1 MSIILTEEKQIDEFL
16 VIYLESLRIDSI
28 LDFDLYVKQGK
39 NFVLYR
45 ASNMPFGEDTRGKLL
60 ENSIKRLYITTEN
73 QHNYQKYIENNIREI
88 LTDNSIRDNAK
99 AGIVY
104 DCAKLLVKDV
114 LSNPTLGENIKRSQA
129 MVETTVSYILSGRNA
144 FHNLLQ
150 VMSFDYYTYTHS
162 INVCTFSLALAQFAG
177 INNLE
182 ELNKIGCGA
191 LLHDVGKTRISESI
205 LNKDGR
211 LTKKEMDKVKKHPEW
226 GYEITKKTDL
236 ISKES
241 YYPILQHHERENKSG
256 YPYGI
261 GGNKIHMYSKIV
273 AIADVFDAMTT
284 KRAYRSAIA
293 TFRALKEMF
302 DMRDTFDRKLLEQFT
317 RLLGPKKL
325 ASP

>member
-1 MSIILTEEKQIDEFL
+1 MPIILKEEKQIDKFL
-16 VIYLESLRIDSI
+16 IIYLESLRIDSV
-28 LDFDLYVKQGK
+28 LDFDLYVRQGN

-45 ASNMPFGEDTRGKLL
+45 ASNMPFGEETRDKLL
-60 ENSIKRLYITTEN
+60 ENGIKRLYISTEE
-73 QHNYQKYIENNIREI
+73 QHNYQKYVENNIREI
-88 LTDNSIRDNAK
+88 LADNSIRDNAK
-99 AGIVY
+99 AGIVF

-129 MVETTVSYILSGRNA
+129 MVETTVSYILSGEYA
-144 FHNLLQ
+144 FNNLLQ

-177 INNLE
+177 INNLD

-191 LLHDVGKTRISESI
+191 LLHDIGKTRISESI
-205 LNKDGR
+205 LNKDGP

-226 GYEITKKTDL
+226 GHEIIMKTDL
-236 ISKES
+236 ISEES

-261 GGNKIHMYSKIV
+261 GGNKIHIYSKIV

-284 KRAYRSAIA
+284 KRVYRSAVE
-293 TFRALKEMF
+293 TFQALKVMF
-302 DMRDTFDRKLLEQFT
+302 DIKQTFDLKLLEKFT
-317 RLLGPKKL
+317 RLLGPKR
-325 ASP
+325 